1 MTEFEIRT
9 LLYEEVGVSTTEFEF
24 WLTSSFAVL
33 VAGYY
38 AFSKL
43 NPDLQKTVQRLY
55 VLVAIVFLVRWFS
68 SMYIMYGY
76 NLELSSLGVDVDL
89 QIGPAIATVLQSLL
103 MIFGTI
109 TVASVLKKMGSDY
122 GSQNT

>member
-1 MTEFEIRT
+1 MTEFELRT
-9 LLYEEVGVSTTEFEF
+9 LLYEEVGVSTLDFEF

-43 NPDLQKTVQRLY
+43 SPDLQKTVQRLY
-55 VLVAIVFLVRWFS
+55 VLVAIVFLVHWFS

-76 NLELSSLGVDVDL
+76 NLELSSLGVDVGL
-89 QIGPAIATVLQSLL
+89 QIGPALATVMQSLL
-103 MIFGTI
+103 MVFGTI
-109 TVASVLKKMGSDY
+109 TVVSFLKKMGSDY
-122 GSQNT
+122 DS

>member
-1 MTEFEIRT
+1 MTEFELRT
-9 LLYEEVGVSTTEFEF
+9 LLYEEVGVSTLDFEF

-43 NPDLQKTVQRLY
+43 SPDLQKTVQRLY
-55 VLVAIVFLVRWFS
+55 VLVAIVFLVHWFS

-76 NLELSSLGVDVDL
+76 NLELSSLGVDVGL
-89 QIGPAIATVLQSLL
+89 QIGPALATVMQSLL
-103 MIFGTI
+103 MVFGTI
-109 TVASVLKKMGSDY
+109 TVVSFLKKMGSDY

>member
-1 MTEFEIRT
+1 MTEFELRT
-9 LLYEEVGVSTTEFEF
+9 LLYEEVGVSTIDFEF

-43 NPDLQKTVQRLY
+43 KPELQKTVQRLY
-55 VLVAIVFLVRWFS
+55 ILVEIVFLVRWFS
-68 SMYIMYGY
+68 SMYMMYGY
-76 NLELSSLGVDVDL
+76 NLELSSLGVDVGL

-103 MIFGTI
+103 MVFGTI
-109 TVASVLKKMGSDY
+109 TVVSVLRKMGSDY
-122 GSQNT
+122 ASQNT

>member
-9 LLYEEVGVSTTEFEF
+9 LLYEEVGVSTTDFEF

>member
-1 MTEFEIRT
+1 MTEFELRT
-9 LLYEEVGVSTTEFEF
+9 LLYEEVGVSTLDFEF

-43 NPDLQKTVQRLY
+43 SPDLQKTVQRMY
-55 VLVAIVFLVRWFS
+55 VLVAIVFLIRWFS

-76 NLELSSLGVDVDL
+76 NLELSSLGVDVGL
-89 QIGPAIATVLQSLL
+89 QIGPAIATVMQSLL
-103 MIFGTI
+103 MVFGTI
-109 TVASVLKKMGSDY
+109 TVVSFLKKLGSDY
-122 GSQNT
+122 GS

>member
-1 MTEFEIRT
+1 MTEFELRT
-9 LLYEEVGVSTTEFEF
+9 LLYEEVGVSTLDFEF

-43 NPDLQKTVQRLY
+43 SPDLQKTVQRLY
-55 VLVAIVFLVRWFS
+55 VLVAIVFLVHWFS

-76 NLELSSLGVDVDL
+76 NLELSSLGVDVGL
-89 QIGPAIATVLQSLL
+89 QIGPALATVMQSLL
-103 MIFGTI
+103 MVFGTI
-109 TVASVLKKMGSDY
+109 TVVSFPKKMGSDY
-122 GSQNT
+122 DS